1 MQQIFLFGLQC
12 CFWSLCVRSAIC
24 GNKLEH
30 FISSWI
36 KMLPS
41 YLNLYK
47 HRIYY
52 VLLIVIPLAL
62 SAFTHLWNPTGF
74 PIVYIDESHYLRR
87 ALQVIDGQGPQE
99 SSEVYDH
106 PYDHPY
112 FGQIYLASLLA
123 LVGYPDYLN
132 NPEEE
137 NMNTIQALYMI
148 PRLIMGILAVIDTF
162 FVYKIGEIRYGRN
175 VGFIAAV
182 LFAVMPLTWMFRMV
196 LLDSLLI
203 TFLLL
208 AIFLAIYHYTRNR
221 RSDPP
226 ELDTNNK
233 ASSTTSKLI
242 LVGSGISL
250 GLAIFTKVPIITM
263 IPLVAYLVYNNTKS
277 FKCVCFWAIPVILIP
292 LLWPAYAISYRR
304 F

>member
-1 MQQIFLFGLQC
+1 M
-12 CFWSLCVRSAIC
+12 RSAIC

-30 FISSWI
+30 FIGSWI

-99 SSEVYDH
+99 SPEVYDH

-132 NPEEE
+132 NSEEE

-162 FVYKIGEIRYGRN
+162 FIYKIGEIRYGRN

-196 LLDSLLI
+196 LLDSLLM

-208 AIFLAIYHYTRNR
+208 AIFLA
-221 RSDPP
+221 
-226 ELDTNNK
+226 
-233 ASSTTSKLI
+233 
-242 LVGSGISL
+242 
-250 GLAIFTKVPIITM
+250 
-263 IPLVAYLVYNNTKS
+263 
-277 FKCVCFWAIPVILIP
+277 
-292 LLWPAYAISYRR
+292 
-304 F
+304 